1 MKCSGGVNKLVLWP
15 ETGARV
21 CVLQVTN
28 SFLGDLGWLEVGP
41 RLQLEVTTHGYNF
54 NT

>member
-1 MKCSGGVNKLVLWP
+1 MKCGGGVNKLVLWP

-28 SFLGDLGWLEVGP
+28 DFLEGFGLVGGWSKAAPGGYHP
-41 RLQLEVTTHGYNF
+41 WLQF
-54 NT
+54 